1 MFSIIEEVLA
11 IVRYL
16 HCDRS
21 LPQNA
26 QHTLRGFGDRSQ
38 FTLRSIAYTECP
50 LPFDQ
55 TMKLTK
61 ERLKQN
67 WKTKVKEIHKS
78 KKGLPQLVA
87 SVPLTS
93 QRRLRSKTAQLP
105 PQ

>member
-38 FTLRSIAYTECP
+38 FTLRSSPTQSA

-55 TMKLTK
+55 TIKLTK
-61 ERLKQN
+61 EKLKQKLKN
-67 WKTKVKEIHKS
+67 KS
-78 KKGLPQLVA
+78 KGNTEK
-87 SVPLTS
+87 
-93 QRRLRSKTAQLP
+93 
-105 PQ
+105 